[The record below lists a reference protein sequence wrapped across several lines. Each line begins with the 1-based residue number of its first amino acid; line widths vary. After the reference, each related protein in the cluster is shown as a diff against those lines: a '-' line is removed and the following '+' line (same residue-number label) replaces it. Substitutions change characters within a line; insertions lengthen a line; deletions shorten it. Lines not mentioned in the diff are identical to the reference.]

1 MKPGQRAAWTAGVL
15 VMLCGFARG
24 QNGEVPAGS
33 QPGAEQPETTQ
44 PGSDRPRRPG
54 GLLSRPAGQGQP
66 RVTGGAPVQPEN
78 VSPAGAAGEQ
88 PGEDGGEEG
97 EGGPARELPAIDPT
111 ADEIEFTAF
120 AEGVELK
127 DLVEFVA
134 QTLGI
139 QVAVDPALTGTVA
152 FTSGFTVPRG
162 QLLALLNSLL
172 EQQNYTIAPEAQG
185 WYVVRSAAEVR
196 ARPLAGG
203 ELATTRL
210 IRTPNLKPSSLQA
223 AIETQLGARVGGGQ
237 AQAPGGAVATG
248 LRIAYLDD
256 LGVIVMTDTPSRVK
270 VVVEL
275 VEAIVK
281 EQMALNWV
289 RFDLKYLAAPVAR
302 DRAIELVGGTGTAR
316 SAIRLPQG
324 PGQQQQQ
331 PQAQAASGSGVETFA
346 DRLRVDPLGNALI
359 FRGREDEMALVRQA
373 LEVIDQP
380 STLVS
385 KRYFAGIDARA
396 IANLAS
402 QRGLGEITYFDSGQ
416 TTQTP
421 NFGGGGGGFNQQF
434 QQQLAALSQQQSL
447 QGGPL
452 MVVDE
457 YRGYIMYSGTS
468 QQHEQMEALVA
479 EFKPED
485 ESITIGIYKLKHGD
499 AQTVS
504 DLLRAV
510 VLGEDIV
517 ATGGLLPQN
526 QGGGN
531 QQNQQNRN
539 QQNRNTG
546 NRPPRALGSV
556 GEGELGFTGDPAL
569 VEITAD
575 TENNQLVIKAPAR
588 SQRELERI
596 ISGIDI
602 RRPQVYVDVK
612 IVAISDSEATRLAFE
627 TQLINAQGAGGALQQ
642 NWGLTGVP
650 TGGSFITPRTV
661 AAGLPGFTGAVIL
674 SEYVPFVMTATE
686 DVSDVK
692 IVSNPTLLVDDNE
705 EAEII
710 SVRQEPT
717 TTTNNIGNGQTTT
730 TFQGYEDAGTTLL
743 VTPRIS
749 AGGYM
754 RLSYEITLSN
764 FAGTGTN
771 GIPPAKD
778 ERTIRADSVTI
789 PGDATIVV
797 GGIKI
802 DDTRKTV
809 ARLPFIGEVPL
820 LGMLFSDTRKSSSGS
835 VLYVFITPRIL
846 SDRNFG
852 GHRLLTEGPRRVA
865 DIAPDAPALEYAPIP
880 MLPAVNPE

>member
-1 MKPGQRAAWTAGVL
+1 MKAGHWMAWATGVL
-15 VMLCGFARG
+15 AMLCGLALG
-24 QNGEVPAGS
+24 QNGETPKET
-33 QPGAEQPETTQ
+33 QPGAGGQEAGQPAGQRPTR
-44 PGSDRPRRPG
+44 PGSFLRG
-54 GLLSRPAGQGQP
+54 PAGQGQP
-66 RVTGGAPVQPEN
+66 RVTGGAPGQPEGGA
-78 VSPAGAAGEQ
+78 PAGAGEQ
-88 PGEDGGEEG
+88 PGAGDGGTVPER
-97 EGGPARELPAIDPT
+97 AALPKVDPG

-139 QVAVDPALTGTVA
+139 QVAVDPALAGTVA

-162 QLLALLNSLL
+162 QLLSLLNSLL
-172 EQQNYTIAPEAQG
+172 EQQNYSIAPEAEG
-185 WYVVRSAAEVR
+185 WYVVRSAADVR

-210 IRTPNLKPSSLQA
+210 IRTPNLKPSSLQT
-223 AIETQLGARVGGGQ
+223 AIETQLGARIAGPQGQGGG
-237 AQAPGGAVATG
+237 AASG

-281 EQMALNWV
+281 EQLALGWV
-289 RFDLKYLAAPVAR
+289 RFELRYLAAPVAR
-302 DRAIELVGGTGTAR
+302 DRAIELVGGTGTSRA
-316 SAIRLPQG
+316 AVRLPQG

-331 PQAQAASGSGVETFA
+331 QQAPTTSGSGVETFA

-359 FRGREDEMALVRQA
+359 FRGREDETSLVRKA

-385 KRYFAGIDARA
+385 KRYFAGVDARA

-416 TTQTP
+416 TTQQP
-421 NFGGGGGGFNQQF
+421 NFGGGGFNQQF
-434 QQQLAALSQQQSL
+434 QQLQALSQQQAL

-468 QQHEQMEALVA
+468 EQHAQMAGLVA

-510 VLGEDIV
+510 VLGEDLV

-531 QQNQQNRN
+531 QQNQQNRT
-539 QQNRNTG
+539 QQNRNSG

-596 ISGIDI
+596 VAGIDI

-661 AAGLPGFTGAVIL
+661 AAALPGFTGAVIL
-674 SEYVPFVMTATE
+674 SEYVPFVMTATQ
-686 DVSDVK
+686 DVSDVR

-710 SVRQEPT
+710 NVRQEPT

-764 FAGTGTN
+764 FEGLATG
-771 GIPPAKD
+771 GIPPPRT

-820 LGMLFSDTRKSSSGS
+820 LGLLFSDTRESTSGS

-852 GHRLLTEGPRRVA
+852 GHRLLTEGPRKVA

-880 MLPAVNPE
+880 MLPAGNPE